1 MVTCITLGLTYFHM
15 LKLNGTITYIE
26 IEISGCVIA
35 VIGQLTIDRGSSG
48 V

>member
-1 MVTCITLGLTYFHM
+1 MVMCLPLGLTYFQM

-26 IEISGCVIA
+26 IEISVCVIA
-35 VIGQLTIDRGSSG
+35 VIGQMTIDRGSSG